1 MAAAPGTIPAL
12 PYYQASALQFAGTE
26 ALEIV
31 SNYANAT
38 AGVSFALSFGDLVGK
53 APSVMTTAIPLAG
66 DMVAFYQT
74 ASHLPR
80 ACSIANLGVPAGN
93 IPSGGATGQVLA
105 KNSATN
111 FDANWYNV
119 EQLLATAFQ
128 TTVLTQNGV
137 LYGNGANAIGA
148 TQFGTAGYFLA
159 GNGSTLAPTFQQV
172 NLTTGATGVLTVP
185 FGGIGTNAVATG
197 GILYGQGASAVGVT
211 AFGAA
216 NTFLSGNGSTL
227 APTFA
232 QVNLT
237 QAVTGVLATTFGG
250 LGTATLASHAIVL
263 GSTGAAVAV
272 VPSTTAGL
280 VLVANGAAA
289 DPIYTSAVTLL
300 GLGPA
305 ATAAL
310 GNIPGDV
317 ASTQA
322 LAGNIGEYTTANLT
336 SGGALSLSTV
346 SVATTIA
353 SIALAA
359 GDWNVFGEVTFF
371 ATNTTTVGKILA
383 AAVNNASN
391 ALPNFTSGAIHQLGL
406 GSAGLTAIQTTCLP
420 IGPVQFISSAVQTA
434 YLIAAVNFTNATMG
448 GFGVISARRAR

>member
-1 MAAAPGTIPAL
+1 
-12 PYYQASALQFAGTE
+12 
-26 ALEIV
+26 
-31 SNYANAT
+31 
-38 AGVSFALSFGDLVGK
+38 
-53 APSVMTTAIPLAG
+53 
-66 DMVAFYQT
+66 
-74 ASHLPR
+74 
-80 ACSIANLGVPAGN
+80 
-93 IPSGGATGQVLA
+93 LA

-111 FDANWYNV
+111 FDDGWYDFIT
-119 EQLLATAFQ
+119 LIATAFQ

-137 LYGNGANAIGA
+137 LFGNGANAIGA
-148 TQFGTAGYFLA
+148 TQFGTSGYFLG
-159 GNGSTLAPTFQQV
+159 GNGSTLSPTFQQV

-185 FGGIGTNAVATG
+185 FGGVGT
-197 GILYGQGASAVGVT
+197 S
-211 AFGAA
+211 
-216 NTFLSGNGSTL
+216 
-227 APTFA
+227 
-232 QVNLT
+232 
-237 QAVTGVLATTFGG
+237 
-250 LGTATLASHAIVL
+250 TLASHAVLLGEGVNTVAFAAPGTLGLPLVSNGATVNPSFQLLPLTTGVSGVLPVANGGIGTSALASHGIVL
-263 GSTGAAVAV
+263 GSTGAYAV
-272 VPSTTAGL
+272 VPSTTANLFL
-280 VLVANGAAA
+280 VSGGPTA
-289 DPIYTSAVTLL
+289 DPIYTT
-300 GLGPA
+300 GGFGPA

-310 GNIPGDV
+310 GNIPGAT
-317 ASTQA
+317 ASTPA
-322 LAGNIGEYTTANLT
+322 VAGSIGEYTTANLT
-336 SGGALSLSTV
+336 SGGALSLSTA